1 MRIQVLQM
9 RKEFSSFDDVLK
21 KENFQQT
28 ESGLTWPN
36 QSAAKVVTQT
46 IRGGLSW
53 HI

>member
-1 MRIQVLQM
+1 MRIQVLLM

-36 QSAAKVVTQT
+36 QSAKVVTQT